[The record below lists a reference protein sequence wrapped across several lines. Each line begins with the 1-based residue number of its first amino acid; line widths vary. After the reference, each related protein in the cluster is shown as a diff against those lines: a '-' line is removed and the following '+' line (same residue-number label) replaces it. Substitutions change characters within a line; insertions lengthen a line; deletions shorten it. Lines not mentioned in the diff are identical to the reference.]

1 MAKPKTN
8 NQSQNLKNKEEIP
21 SIMPVLPYAM
31 LCCFSHDFSVLV
43 GRESLKAATDAI
55 ENINTF
61 SCRTKSNVDDIIRRC
76 ISRRDNC
83 ENFPVFKTPN
93 GLMKILVDG
102 VVQADIGRFT
112 NSSPFLEAEVFIST
126 PLLEPSNDL
135 DTWRVL
141 HRHYLQNVFI

>member
-1 MAKPKTN
+1 MLTTSSEDVYREGTIAK
-8 NQSQNLKNKEEIP
+8 I
-21 SIMPVLPYAM
+21 
-31 LCCFSHDFSVLV
+31 
-43 GRESLKAATDAI
+43 
-55 ENINTF
+55 
-61 SCRTKSNVDDIIRRC
+61 
-76 ISRRDNC
+76 
-83 ENFPVFKTPN
+83 FPVFKTPN